1 MKWNNVQ
8 FGEMDFEEKHVVY
21 FPEGIIGFED
31 CRKFL
36 VVNDE
41 SSEPFSWLV
50 SLDDRDLSF
59 PVIDPSL
66 VHHGF
71 STQFF
76 TKENVTLFSVAA
88 IKTDLAQST
97 VNLKSPI
104 VINNSDRTGKQ
115 VVLETDAL
123 NIRTPLAQLAAPVLE

>member
-1 MKWNNVQ
+1 MKWHNVQ

-31 CRKFL
+31 CKKVL

-41 SSEPFSWLV
+41 NSDPFSWLV
-50 SLDDRDLSF
+50 SLDDRELSF

-66 VHHGF
+66 VQHDY
-71 STQFF
+71 SAQFF
-76 TKENVTLFSVAA
+76 KKENVTLFSVAA

-104 VINNSDRTGKQ
+104 VINNTDRTGKQ
-115 VVLETDAL
+115 VVLDTDAL
-123 NIRTPLAQLAAPVLE
+123 NIRTPLAQLAVPVLE

>member
-8 FGEMDFEEKHVVY
+8 FGDMDFEEKHVVY
-21 FPEGIIGFED
+21 FPEGIIGFEE

-41 SSEPFSWLV
+41 SSDPFRWLV

-59 PVIDPSL
+59 PVIDPAL
-66 VHHGF
+66 VQSDFF
-71 STQFF
+71 STNFPAQD
-76 TKENVTLFSVAA
+76 VSVLSVVA

-104 VINNSDRTGKQ
+104 VINNADRTGKQ
-115 VVLETDAL
+115 IVLENDHL
-123 NIRTPLAQLAAPVLE
+123 GVRTPLARLAEPVLE